1 MGKLVDKSN
10 LGYLDVGFQYKL
22 AKYFVEDSKFFE
34 DLVSI
39 VDPNAFTDSLLRTF
53 VGTLKDYYL
62 KNGVVP
68 SYETAE
74 IILRDRS
81 KTTVDLEEWS
91 ALIKKF
97 KTEVSFEGCDTVKN
111 TAIRFFKQQNLI
123 KVANKILEIA
133 GKGDVDRYDECQKIF
148 DEAVLIG
155 QSDDFGFNIYEYE
168 DKALSNDYTVSI
180 PTGIE
185 KLDEVLGG
193 GLDKGKIGL
202 IIAAAGFGKT
212 SFTTAI
218 GSYAATYRCEANN
231 YQGYKVLQIYF
242 EDDDVDITRKH
253 FSRLTQTEARMF
265 KRLTDDEREG
275 IATLL
280 ENHPNKEML
289 KENLRLKRFKTG
301 TKSASDIDIFIQ
313 RLTNSGFKPDLVMID
328 YFECLAPEK
337 GGYSTDSEWTREG
350 VTMRRIE
357 NMAHEHDCA
366 IWVPTQGTKDS
377 MNSPDVVR
385 MDQAS
390 GSAKKVHV
398 AQLII
403 SIARAIG
410 DIDKSRAVVSILK
423 NRSGK
428 SGKIFN
434 NVYFDNGT
442 CTISCDDVDEYDE
455 VAWEKDAAKRV
466 VDDNA
471 KKISGILESQ
481 RKVQQS
487 FEPTKPN
494 GTKQVIGNFVGVV
507 QKSNDDDMPF

>member
-10 LGYLDVGFQYKL
+10 LGYLGVDFQYKL

-39 VDPNAFTDSLLRTF
+39 IDPNAFTDSLLRTF
-53 VGTLKDYYL
+53 VGTVKDYYL
-62 KNGVVP
+62 KNGLVP
-68 SYETAE
+68 TYETTE

-81 KTTVDLEEWS
+81 KTNTELEEWS
-91 ALIKKF
+91 ELMKKL
-97 KTEVSFEGCDTVKN
+97 KTETGYEGCDSNKDI
-111 TAIRFFKQQNLI
+111 AIKFFKQQNLI

-133 GKGDVDRYDECQKIF
+133 GKGDVDRYEECQRIF
-148 DEAVLIG
+148 DEAALIG
-155 QSDDFGFNIYEYE
+155 QSDDFGFNIYDYE
-168 DKALSNDYTVSI
+168 EKALSNDYTVSI
-180 PTGIE
+180 PTGIDMM
-185 KLDEVLGG
+185 DEVLGG

-218 GSYAATYRCEANN
+218 GAYASTFQCPANN
-231 YQGYKVLQIYF
+231 NEGYKVLQIYF

-253 FSRLTQTEARMF
+253 YSRLTQREARSF
-265 KRLTDDEREG
+265 KRLTDEEREDVANF
-275 IATLL
+275 I

-289 KENLRLKRFKTG
+289 KRNLRLKRFKTG

-313 RLTNSGFKPDLVMID
+313 RLTNSGFKPDLVIID

-337 GGYSTDSEWTREG
+337 GGRQNDSEWTREG
-350 VTMRRIE
+350 ITMRKIE
-357 NMAHEHDCA
+357 NMAHDHDCA

-377 MNSPDVVR
+377 MNSPEVVR

-423 NRSGK
+423 NRSGR

-442 CTISCDDVDEYDE
+442 CTISCAEAEEYDDL
-455 VAWEKDAAKRV
+455 AWESEAPKKAEEERV
-466 VDDNA
+466 
-471 KKISGILESQ
+471 
-481 RKVQQS
+481 RKVRYIQEKQRLS
-487 FEPTKPN
+487 ETAQITKPADN
-494 GTKQVIGNFVGVV
+494 KPIVGNYIGDVSHFD
-507 QKSNDDDMPF
+507 SNDIPF

>member
-1 MGKLVDKSN
+1 MGKQIDKSN
-10 LGYLDVGFQYKL
+10 LGFLDVSFQYKL

-39 VDPNAFTDSLLRTF
+39 VNPNAFTDSLLRTF
-53 VGTLKDYYL
+53 VGTIKDYYL
-62 KNGVVP
+62 KNGLVP
-68 SYETAE
+68 SYDTTE

-81 KTTVDLEEWS
+81 KTNIELEEWAS
-91 ALIKKF
+91 LIKKL
-97 KTEVSFEGCDTVKN
+97 KTETGYEGCDSVKEI
-111 TAIRFFKQQNLI
+111 AIKFFKQQNLI
-123 KVANKILEIA
+123 RVANKILEIA
-133 GKGDVDRYDECQKIF
+133 GKGDVDSYEECQKIF

-155 QSDDFGFNIYEYE
+155 QSDDFGFGIYDMEE
-168 DKALSNDYTVSI
+168 KALSNDYTVSI
-180 PTGIE
+180 PTGIS
-185 KLDEVLGG
+185 KMDEVLGG

-231 YQGYKVLQIYF
+231 FQGYKVLQIYF

-253 FSRLTQTEARMF
+253 YSRITQTEARLL

-275 IATLL
+275 IVTLL
-280 ENHPNKEML
+280 ENHPDKELL
-289 KENLRLKRFKTG
+289 KSNLRLKRFKTG

-313 RLTNSGFKPDLVMID
+313 RLTNSGFKPDLVIID

-337 GGYSTDSEWTREG
+337 GGHSTDSEWTREG
-350 VTMRRIE
+350 VTMRKIE
-357 NMAHEHDCA
+357 NMAHDHDCA

-377 MNSPDVVR
+377 MNSPEVVR

-410 DIDKSRAVVSILK
+410 DIDKGRAVVSILK

-434 NVYFDNGT
+434 NVKFDNGT
-442 CTISCDDVDEYDE
+442 CTISCDDVEEYDD
-455 VAWEKDAAKRV
+455 VAWSEEAPKKAEEARI
-466 VDDNA
+466 
-471 KKISGILESQ
+471 KKISYIMQNQ
-481 RKVQQS
+481 RNEQQNNLS
-487 FEPTKPN
+487 NGKQTKP
-494 GTKQVIGNFVGVV
+494 VVGNYVSVV
-507 QKSNDDDMPF
+507 RKDTPDDDMPF

>member
-10 LGYLDVGFQYKL
+10 LGYLGVDFQYKL

-39 VDPNAFTDSLLRTF
+39 IDPNAFTDSLLRTL
-53 VGTLKDYYL
+53 VGTIKDYYL
-62 KNGVVP
+62 KNGLVP
-68 SYETAE
+68 SYETTE

-81 KTTVDLEEWS
+81 KSNSELEEWS
-91 ALIKKF
+91 ELMKKL
-97 KTEVSFEGCDTVKN
+97 KTETGYEGCDSNKDI
-111 TAIRFFKQQNLI
+111 AIKFFKQQNLI

-133 GKGDVDRYDECQKIF
+133 GKGDVDRYEECQRIF
-148 DEAVLIG
+148 DEAALIG
-155 QSDDFGFNIYEYE
+155 QSDDFGFNIYDYE
-168 DKALSNDYTVSI
+168 EKALSNDYTVSI
-180 PTGIE
+180 PTGIDMM
-185 KLDEVLGG
+185 DEVLGG

-218 GSYAATYRCEANN
+218 GAYASTYACEANN
-231 YQGYKVLQIYF
+231 YEGYKVLQIYF
-242 EDDDVDITRKH
+242 EDDDIDITRKH
-253 FSRLTQTEARMF
+253 YSRLTQREARTF
-265 KRLTDDEREG
+265 KRLTDEEREDVANF
-275 IATLL
+275 ID
-280 ENHPNKEML
+280 NHPNKEML
-289 KENLRLKRFKTG
+289 KKNLRLKRFKTG

-313 RLTNSGFKPDLVMID
+313 RLTNSGFKPDLVIID

-337 GGYSTDSEWTREG
+337 GGRQNDSEWTREG
-350 VTMRRIE
+350 ITMRKIE
-357 NMAHEHDCA
+357 NMAHDHDCA

-377 MNSPDVVR
+377 MNSPEVVR

-442 CTISCDDVDEYDE
+442 CTISCEEAEEFDDL
-455 VAWEKDAAKRV
+455 AWESEAPKKAEEERV
-466 VDDNA
+466 
-471 KKISGILESQ
+471 
-481 RKVQQS
+481 RKVRYIQEKQRMLDS
-487 FEPTKPN
+487 QPATKPIEHKPIVGN
-494 GTKQVIGNFVGVV
+494 YIGEVSNFD
-507 QKSNDDDMPF
+507 SSDAPF

>member
-1 MGKLVDKSN
+1 MGKQIDKSN

-53 VGTLKDYYL
+53 VGTIKDYYL
-62 KNGVVP
+62 KNGLVP

-74 IILRDRS
+74 TILRERS
-81 KTTVDLEEWS
+81 KTTTDLEEWS
-91 ALIKKF
+91 ALIKKL
-97 KTEVSFEGCDTVKN
+97 KSETGYEGCDVVKDI
-111 TAIRFFKQQNLI
+111 AVKFFKQQNLI

-133 GKGDVDRYDECQKIF
+133 GKGDVDRYEECQKIF
-148 DEAVLIG
+148 DEALLIG
-155 QSDDFGFNIYEYE
+155 QADDFGYNIYDLEE
-168 DKALSNDYTVSI
+168 KALSNDYTVSI
-180 PTGIE
+180 PTGIDMM
-185 KLDEVLGG
+185 DEVLGG

-218 GSYAATYRCEANN
+218 GSYAATYQCEANN
-231 YQGYKVLQIYF
+231 FEGYKVLQIYF

-253 FSRLTQTEARMF
+253 YSRLTNTEARLL
-265 KRLTDDEREG
+265 KRLTDDERES
-275 IATLL
+275 IADFL

-289 KENLRLKRFKTG
+289 KKNLRLKRFKTG

-313 RLTNSGFKPDLVMID
+313 RLKNSGFKPDLVIID

-337 GGYSTDSEWTREG
+337 GGRQTDSEWTREG
-350 VTMRRIE
+350 ITMRKIE
-357 NMAHEHDCA
+357 NMAHDHDCA

-377 MNSPDVVR
+377 MNSPEVVR

-410 DIDKSRAVVSILK
+410 DIDKCRAVVSILK

-434 NVYFDNGT
+434 NVRFDNGT
-442 CTISCDDVDEYDE
+442 CTISCEDVEEYDDVSWAEAVPKKE
-455 VAWEKDAAKRV
+455 EEERV
-466 VDDNA
+466 R
-471 KKISGILESQ
+471 KIRSISESQ
-481 RKVQQS
+481 RNSQNYNFK
-487 FEPTKPN
+487 KPIDN
-494 GTKQVIGNFVGVV
+494 KPIIGNYVADVNHF
-507 QKSNDDDMPF
+507 DDKDTPF

>member
-10 LGYLDVGFQYKL
+10 LGYLGVDFQYKL
-22 AKYFVEDSKFFE
+22 AKYFAEDSKFFE

-39 VDPNAFTDSLLRTF
+39 IDPNAFTDSLLRTF
-53 VGTLKDYYL
+53 VGVLKDYYL
-62 KNGVVP
+62 KNGLVP
-68 SYETAE
+68 SYETTE
-74 IILRDRS
+74 IILRDRA
-81 KTTVDLEEWS
+81 KTNIDLEEWP
-91 ALIKKF
+91 ALINKLKNE
-97 KTEVSFEGCDTVKN
+97 TGVEGCDSNKEIAVK
-111 TAIRFFKQQNLI
+111 FFKQQNLI

-133 GKGDVDRYDECQKIF
+133 GKGDVDRYEECQKIF
-148 DEAVLIG
+148 DEAAQVG
-155 QSDDFGFNIYEYE
+155 QSDDFGFNIYDYE
-168 DKALSNDYTVSI
+168 EKALSNDYTVSI
-180 PTGIE
+180 PTGVN
-185 KLDEVLGG
+185 KMDEVLGG

-218 GSYAATYRCEANN
+218 SSYAATYRCPQNN

-253 FSRLTQTEARMF
+253 YSRITQHEARLF
-265 KRLTDDEREG
+265 KRLNDDEREG
-275 IATLL
+275 IMAQL
-280 ENHPNKEML
+280 ENHPDKELL
-289 KENLRLKRFKTG
+289 KQNLRLKRFKTG

-313 RLTNSGFKPDLVMID
+313 RLTNSGFKPDLVIID

-337 GGYSTDSEWTREG
+337 GGHSNDSEWTREG

-357 NMAHEHDCA
+357 NIAHERDCA

-410 DIDKSRAVVSILK
+410 DIDKSKAVVSILK

-434 NVYFDNGT
+434 NVHFDNGT
-442 CTISCDDVDEYDE
+442 CTISCDDIEEYDD
-455 VAWEKDAAKRV
+455 VAWESESQKRIQ
-466 VDDNA
+466 DDRQ
-471 KKISGILESQ
+471 KKISSIVNNQSQ
-481 RKVQQS
+481 QQQS
-487 FEPTKPN
+487 NLSVGKQQKPT
-494 GTKQVIGNFVGVV
+494 TGNFIGVV
-507 QKSNDDDMPF
+507 KKNNDDDIPF